1 MTHLESRKYELM
13 YIIRPDEDPER
24 ISSLVSRFRE
34 LIGELGGAVENLD
47 EWGDRRLAYEIDDY
61 VDGYYVVV
69 EYRGDETLNQEL
81 ERRIRLD
88 EAIMRS
94 MITRV
99 EE

>member
-13 YIIRPDEDPER
+13 YIVKPDEDPER
-24 ISSLVSRFRE
+24 ISSLVSRFRD
-34 LIGELGGAVENLD
+34 LIEELGGTVENLD

-61 VDGYYVVV
+61 FDGYYVVV
-69 EYRGDETLNQEL
+69 EYLADETLNQEL
-81 ERRIRLD
+81 DRRIGLD